1 MADLVAAVR
10 GLSVRETPPSG
21 APVDSATPAD
31 VRPLDG
37 QRGADD
43 PVHAAPVPA
52 DPTSEPPPAES
63 PPAESKPAESKP
75 AASPTAA
82 PAGPPVDGDVDGD
95 GDEAAHDTGRDA
107 SPPVAQTSGRRA
119 LLPLVLVGLLT
130 VAMIAG
136 VAFLGLRLRSQS
148 QADTARDEALVA
160 SRDAARVLFSYDH
173 ATLDADFERGLSVTT
188 GTFKSEY
195 ARTTKDVVSAVAT
208 QYKAVVVADVVESA
222 VVGASP
228 REVTTVVFLNQAT
241 TSTQVEG
248 RKIDQSR
255 VRMVL
260 VKVDD
265 RWLVSRVD
273 AL

>member
-1 MADLVAAVR
+1 M
-10 GLSVRETPPSG
+10 
-21 APVDSATPAD
+21 
-31 VRPLDG
+31 
-37 QRGADD
+37 
-43 PVHAAPVPA
+43 PA
-52 DPTSEPPPAES
+52 DPVVPAGSGPSESGPAES
-63 PPAESKPAESKP
+63 GPPESGPAESGHGQTSAGEDGGSG
-75 AASPTAA
+75 
-82 PAGPPVDGDVDGD
+82 AGP
-95 GDEAAHDTGRDA
+95 DTVGA
-107 SPPVAQTSGRRA
+107 TGPRA

-130 VAMIAG
+130 LAMIAG
-136 VAFLGLRLRSQS
+136 VAFLGLRLRAQS
-148 QADTARDEALVA
+148 QTEAARDEAVVA

-188 GTFKSEY
+188 GAFRQEY
-195 ARTTKDVVSAVAT
+195 SRTTKEVVTDVAK

-255 VRMVL
+255 VRMRL
-260 VKVDD
+260 EKVGD
-265 RWLVSRVD
+265 RWLVAAVD

>member
-1 MADLVAAVR
+1 V
-10 GLSVRETPPSG
+10 EKTPP
-21 APVDSATPAD
+21 ARSAGSERAAGET
-31 VRPLDG
+31 
-37 QRGADD
+37 
-43 PVHAAPVPA
+43 VHAAPVPD
-52 DPTSEPPPAES
+52 DPALQTPTAEQDAAETGPAETGPAETGPAETGPAETGPAEESPSGTGPVDPIAAPPA
-63 PPAESKPAESKP
+63 
-75 AASPTAA
+75 AAVS
-82 PAGPPVDGDVDGD
+82 G
-95 GDEAAHDTGRDA
+95 GR
-107 SPPVAQTSGRRA
+107 G

-130 VAMIAG
+130 LAMIAG

-148 QADTARDEALVA
+148 QADTAREQALVA

-188 GTFKSEY
+188 GPFKDEY
-195 ARTTKDVVSAVAT
+195 ARTTQEVVKGVAT

-255 VRMVL
+255 VRMTL
-260 VKVDD
+260 VKVDG
-265 RWLVSRVD
+265 RWLVSKVD

>member
-1 MADLVAAVR
+1 M
-10 GLSVRETPPSG
+10 
-21 APVDSATPAD
+21 PVD
-31 VRPLDG
+31 
-37 QRGADD
+37 
-43 PVHAAPVPA
+43 PVPVDPVPA
-52 DPTSEPPPAES
+52 DPVGSAPVES
-63 PPAESKPAESKP
+63 GP
-75 AASPTAA
+75 AA
-82 PAGPPVDGDVDGD
+82 PAATGSAATESAAREPVRTESVPVESVSAGSDAPHASVDSDSPRASGD
-95 GDEAAHDTGRDA
+95 GGDAPGATPSAADPT
-107 SPPVAQTSGRRA
+107 GRRA

-136 VAFLGLRLRSQS
+136 VALLGLRLRTQS
-148 QADTARDEALVA
+148 QTAQARDEAVVA

-188 GTFKSEY
+188 GEFKQEY
-195 ARTTKDVVSAVAT
+195 SRTTKEVVTDVAK

-255 VRMVL
+255 VRMRL
-260 VKVDD
+260 EKVGD
-265 RWLVSRVD
+265 RWLVAAVD